1 MALAPDLVKRTSMVL
16 SWEPMADLPQD
27 WGSLTD
33 GELGPLLQF
42 WNDQRADLEQSG
54 ALAEFNKR
62 LGREWSIETG
72 QIEGVYNL
80 DRGLTET
87 LIERGIDSDLIPNQP
102 GQKPPEIIAAI
113 IQDHA
118 EVLEGLFQF
127 VKGNRP
133 ISKSYIHEL
142 HAALLRHQDTTA
154 VRDQFGNLFEA
165 KLVKGKYKERP
176 NNPKKP
182 DGSMHQYC
190 PPEHVDSEM
199 ERLLSLH
206 AEHEKKGVPVEIE
219 AAWLHHRFTRIHP
232 YQDGNGRVARALA
245 SLLFIRAGWFP
256 VVVTRDD
263 RPRYIDALEA
273 ADEGGLS
280 SIVSFFV
287 HLQRRELS
295 DAMRVAPDTR
305 PIQTVSEAIAAAKRV
320 LHPGRRSDPTI
331 WVNAKDT
338 ADRLMEFAA
347 NRLEEIK
354 TMLEIEIGQAGE
366 DANFITA
373 GPAESSLP
381 ELLPLSYEPN
391 VGAYHESKT
400 LSLGT
405 RGTGNFFY
413 WAQFTL
419 HAHAIG
425 SKFRGLIGFI
435 PIFSYFG
442 SSKMTSSE
450 PFQTSYAE
458 SYESA
463 ERRFRPW
470 LEESLV
476 NALTL
481 WRKSL

>member
-1 MALAPDLVKRTSMVL
+1 MVL
-16 SWEPMADLPQD
+16 VWEPITDLPQD
-27 WGSLTD
+27 WSGLTD

-42 WNDQRADLEQSG
+42 WKDQRADLEQSG

-118 EVLEGLFQF
+118 DVLEGLFEF

-165 KLVKGKYKERP
+165 RLLKGKYKERP
-176 NNPKKP
+176 NNPKKS

-199 ERLLSLH
+199 ERLLTLH
-206 AEHEKKGVPVEIE
+206 EEHKKKGVPVEIE
-219 AAWLHHRFTRIHP
+219 AAWLHHRFTQIHP

-245 SLLFIRAGWFP
+245 SLLFIKARWFP
-256 VVVTRDD
+256 VVVTRED
-263 RPRYIDALEA
+263 RARYIDALEL
-273 ADEGGLS
+273 ADEENIQSL
-280 SIVSFFV
+280 ITFLIDIQKRALFQATQAVAD
-287 HLQRRELS
+287 LQPAE
-295 DAMRVAPDTR
+295 
-305 PIQTVSEAIAAAKRV
+305 TVDEVITSAKRLIAGV
-320 LHPGRRSDPTI
+320 GKGFDPSV
-331 WVNAKDT
+331 WSKVKAT
-338 ADRLMEFAA
+338 ADRLMQIADQ
-347 NRLEEIK
+347 RIYEITQSLK
-354 TMLEIEIGQAGE
+354 KEIGHTTQEYRFEQVGSVPDRGRVVYHSNIPAYELNHTLRILGMRHTEQQAIY
-366 DANFITA
+366 ITIRA
-373 GPAESSLP
+373 SSLGP
-381 ELLPLSYEPN
+381 
-391 VGAYHESKT
+391 K
-400 LSLGT
+400 
-405 RGTGNFFY
+405 
-413 WAQFTL
+413 W
-419 HAHAIG
+419 
-425 SKFRGLIGFI
+425 RGLITFVC
-435 PIFSYFG
+435 FFKVHD
-442 SSKMTSSE
+442 SSKVVSKDT
-450 PFQTSYAE
+450 FQVNYAE
-458 SYESA
+458 SPESA

>member
-1 MALAPDLVKRTSMVL
+1 MVL
-16 SWEPMADLPQD
+16 TWEPIADLPQD
-27 WGSLTD
+27 WSGLTD

-113 IQDHA
+113 IQDHSD
-118 EVLEGLFQF
+118 VLEGLFEF
-127 VKGNRP
+127 VKGDRP

-165 KLVKGKYKERP
+165 KLLKGKYKERP

-199 ERLLSLH
+199 ERLLALH

-219 AAWLHHRFTRIHP
+219 AAWLHHRFTQIHP

-245 SLLFIRAGWFP
+245 SLLFIKAGWFP
-256 VVVTRDD
+256 VVVTRED
-263 RPRYIDALEA
+263 RARYIDALEVADESNLLFLVSLFVDLQKRSLFEAMKIA
-273 ADEGGLS
+273 ADSEQ
-280 SIVSFFV
+280 I
-287 HLQRRELS
+287 
-295 DAMRVAPDTR
+295 DT
-305 PIQTVSEAIAAAKRV
+305 VEEAIAAAKRV
-320 LHPGRRSDPTI
+320 LAVPGRSLDPSI
-331 WVNAKDT
+331 WPATKD
-338 ADRLMEFAA
+338 AA
-347 NRLEEIK
+347 NRLMILANKRLEE
-354 TMLEIEIGQAGE
+354 LEYTLRKELE
-366 DANFITA
+366 
-373 GPAESSLP
+373 EMRP
-381 ELLPLSYEPN
+381 EFQFQRGTSYDLLPSALPYNPN
-391 VGAYHESKT
+391 RLEYQQTYGLIILNGARRSNIEV
-400 LSLGT
+400 
-405 RGTGNFFY
+405 
-413 WAQFTL
+413 Q
-419 HAHAIG
+419 AHAIG
-425 SKFRGLIGFI
+425 TKYRGLIAI
-435 PIFSYFG
+435 VLIFANG
-442 SSKMTSSE
+442 SRNPVIASAE
-450 PFQTSYAE
+450 PFQVNYAE

>member
-1 MALAPDLVKRTSMVL
+1 MVL
-16 SWEPMADLPQD
+16 TWEPITDLPQD
-27 WGSLTD
+27 WSSLTD

-42 WNDQRADLEQSG
+42 WKDQRSDLEQSG

-118 EVLEGLFQF
+118 DVLEGLFEF
-127 VKGNRP
+127 VKGDRP

-176 NNPKKP
+176 NNPNKP

-190 PPEHVDSEM
+190 PPEQVDSEM

-206 AEHEKKGVPVEIE
+206 EEHEKKGVPVEVE
-219 AAWLHHRFTRIHP
+219 AAWLHHRFTQIHP
-232 YQDGNGRVARALA
+232 YQDGNGRVARALG
-245 SLLFIRAGWFP
+245 SLLFVKVGWFP
-256 VVVTRDD
+256 VVITRDD
-263 RPRYIDALEA
+263 RAEYIDALEA

-280 SIVSFFV
+280 ALVSFFA
-287 HLQRRELS
+287 HIQRRELS
-295 DAMRVAPDTR
+295 KSMRVFPDMRST
-305 PIQTVSEAIAAAKRV
+305 QTVSEVIATVKNV
-320 LHPGRRSDPTI
+320 LRANKKVDPSI
-331 WVNAKDT
+331 WINAKNI
-338 ADRLMEFAA
+338 ADRLMDFTAH
-347 NRLEEIK
+347 RLKEIK
-354 TMLEIEIGQAGE
+354 EILESEIEYTKATLDSEQPFFLGVADKKGLQ
-366 DANFITA
+366 
-373 GPAESSLP
+373 
-381 ELLPLSYEPN
+381 ELLSVTYEPN
-391 VGAYHESKT
+391 TRMYEKT
-400 LSLGT
+400 QGLSIRTEKPSVRPSGMHIVI
-405 RGTGNFFY
+405 N
-413 WAQFTL
+413 
-419 HAHAIG
+419 AHAIG

-435 PIFSYFG
+435 ALAGFNV
-442 SSKMTSSE
+442 TSRV
-450 PFQTSYAE
+450 PFQTNYAE